1 MSVGVEGQ
9 RRTTVPGP
17 GVAMVLGMA
26 CRLPLGRLEIVLPN
40 HSRRVFAGPKP
51 GPEAVLVLRNGKVAR
66 RYLTGGA
73 VGVAEGYMAG
83 DWDSPDL
90 PALLELLDRVTEELG
105 VGARLSGPRRLLER
119 ALHAFRRNTRTGS
132 RRNIHAHYDLGNAFF
147 SAWLDPT
154 LTYSSALFGPDAD
167 DLEAAQRAKYR
178 RLAHSIALAPGH
190 RLLEIGSGWGGFAL
204 TAAKEFGALVTSI
217 TVSREQHDLA
227 CQRVYAEGLG
237 EKVEIRLQDYR
248 DVEGRFDRIASIEM
262 LEAVGEKFWPLF
274 FGRLRER
281 LNPGGRAGVQTIT
294 IADDRFDAYRRN
306 VDFVQ
311 KYVFPGGMLPSPA
324 MLRSVVAKAGLAL
337 EDDHTFGLSYA
348 RTLAEWHRRFD
359 AAWQQLVPLGFDER
373 FRRLWKYYLAYC
385 EAGFRSGAI
394 DVTQVSLRLA

>member
-1 MSVGVEGQ
+1 
-9 RRTTVPGP
+9 
-17 GVAMVLGMA
+17 
-26 CRLPLGRLEIVLPN
+26 
-40 HSRRVFAGPKP
+40 
-51 GPEAVLVLRNGKVAR
+51 VLVLRNGKVAR
-66 RYLTGGA
+66 RFLVGGA
-73 VGVAEGYMAG
+73 VGLAEGYIAG

-90 PALLELLDRVTEELG
+90 PALLELLDRASEE
-105 VGARLSGPRRLLER
+105 VGMAARLKGPRRLVER
-119 ALHAFRRNTRTGS
+119 ALHALRRNSRTGS
-132 RRNIHAHYDLGNAFF
+132 QRNIHAHYDLGNAFF

-154 LTYSSALFGPDAD
+154 LTYSSALFGPEAD

-178 RLAHSIALAPGH
+178 RLARSIALAPGH

-204 TAAKEFGALVTSI
+204 TAAKEFGAFVTSV

-262 LEAVGEKFWPLF
+262 LEAVGERFWPLF

-294 IADDRFDAYRRN
+294 IADHLFEGYRRN

-311 KYVFPGGMLPSPA
+311 KYVFPGGMLPSPSA
-324 MLRSVVAKAGLAL
+324 LRAVVARAGLVL
-337 EDDHTFGLSYA
+337 EDDHPFGPSYA

-385 EAGFRSGAI
+385 EAGFRSGSI
-394 DVTQVSLRLA
+394 DVTQVSLRPA

>member
-1 MSVGVEGQ
+1 
-9 RRTTVPGP
+9 
-17 GVAMVLGMA
+17 MVLGLA
-26 CRLPLGRLEIVLPN
+26 RRLPLGRLEIVLPDG
-40 HSRRVFAGPKP
+40 SRRVFAGPGP

-66 RYLTGGA
+66 RFLVGGA
-73 VGVAEGYMAG
+73 VGLAEGYIAG

-90 PALLELLDRVTEELG
+90 PALLELLDRASEE
-105 VGARLSGPRRLLER
+105 VGMAARLKGPRRLVER
-119 ALHAFRRNTRTGS
+119 ALHALRRNSRTGS
-132 RRNIHAHYDLGNAFF
+132 QRNIHAHYDLGNAFF

-154 LTYSSALFGPDAD
+154 LTYSSALFGPEAD

-178 RLAHSIALAPGH
+178 RLARSIALAPGH

-204 TAAKEFGALVTSI
+204 TAAKEFGAFVTSV

-262 LEAVGEKFWPLF
+262 LEAVGERFWPLF

-294 IADDRFDAYRRN
+294 IADHLFEGYRRN

-311 KYVFPGGMLPSPA
+311 KYVFPGGMLPSPSA
-324 MLRSVVAKAGLAL
+324 LRAVVARAGLVL
-337 EDDHTFGLSYA
+337 EDDHPFGPSYA

-385 EAGFRSGAI
+385 EAGFRSGSI
-394 DVTQVSLRLA
+394 DVTQVSLRLG